1 MNRRLLGVVAV
12 IVLLL
17 AAAGAVIT
25 LTGDTTGS
33 PETIDEL
40 AAAADQQREM
50 TANAIGVAESI
61 VMPLGFGAA
70 LGLGIG
76 LLGGTVYAYQ
86 NRGMR

>member
-12 IVLLL
+12 IVLLI